1 VSNVGQ
7 AKTKRSHRRIV
18 IEIHVDTVHVH
29 VQGIQLNVGFLCII
43 REDIF

>member
-18 IEIHVDTVHVH
+18 IEIHVDTVHV
-29 VQGIQLNVGFLCII
+29 QGIQLNVGFLCII
-43 REDIF
+43 REDIS